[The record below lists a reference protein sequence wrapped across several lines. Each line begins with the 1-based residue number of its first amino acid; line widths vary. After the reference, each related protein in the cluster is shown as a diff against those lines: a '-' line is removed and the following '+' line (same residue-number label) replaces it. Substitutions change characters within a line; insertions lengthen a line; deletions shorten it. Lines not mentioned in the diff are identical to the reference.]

1 MLDISEERK
10 KNGKLG
16 KMLGLETVNLI
27 IMKCID

>member
-10 KNGKLG
+10 KNGKLW
-16 KMLGLETVNLI
+16 KMLGLETVNLM